1 MRFRVLDQV
10 FEQFPSVCIGLV
22 VARGVDN
29 TRKSPTLEASLRAVE
44 AEIGARF
51 EREGDKVEQAFAPWR
66 AAFSTLGMSP
76 GRFKSSVEAL
86 ASRARKGS
94 RLPDLGPVVNLVNAT
109 SLRYLLPIG
118 SHDLDTVQG
127 DIVVGPTAPGLRFTP
142 LGQED
147 AEDVD
152 AGEFVYR
159 DDRE

>member
-29 TRKSPTLEASLRAVE
+29 TRSVPAIEASLRAAE
-44 AEIGARF
+44 AAIIARF
-51 EREGDKVEQAFAPWR
+51 ENEAAKVESAFAAWR
-66 AAFSTLGMSP
+66 AAFSTLGISP

-94 RLPDLGPVVNLVNAT
+94 PLPDLGPVVNLVNAT

-127 DIVVGPTAPGLRFTP
+127 
-142 LGQED
+142 
-147 AEDVD
+147 
-152 AGEFVYR
+152 
-159 DDRE
+159 